1 MLGPDEAELAGLV
14 TVSIRFMQNC
24 GKHDPVVLGRIAV
37 QLAHDHGWEHTHGTI
52 ADERAVFKQL
62 LTEAH
67 TEIMLLRAQLQEFEC
82 RSQS

>member
-1 MLGPDEAELAGLV
+1 MLNPDEAKLAQLV
-14 TVSIRFMQNC
+14 GVSIRFMQVC
-24 GKHDPVVLGRIAV
+24 GKHEPMTLGRIAV
-37 QLAHDHGWEHTHGTI
+37 QLAHDHGWERTRGAV

-82 RSQS
+82 RSQN